1 MKTKEDSGKW
11 KWRKSEERCLP
22 SFLLFS
28 ELVTARSWN
37 NIQQRQQKQVLAKSK
52 STGQKFSL
60 SLTLNRYRFKVAPN
74 WKDGRHSSNSSRTSG
89 TLSRNRKSEKGK
101 KLAKVLG
108 CNGSSALT
116 HICTLNRKLNYS
128 FGGSHFLLFFLSQ
141 IAASLFL
148 FLSPLELQMLFTSK
162 QRAHSVQGLWSA
174 MKLCVCVCVLCSGTT
189 VFAGVWM
196 KEKSI
201 NKRETKWNGITT
213 TVKAVV
219 AAAEVPVLGGISS
232 TTI

>member
-1 MKTKEDSGKW
+1 MKTEEDSGKW

-60 SLTLNRYRFKVAPN
+60 SLALWTDIDSKWHLIGKTGVTAATAAEPVAPYQGIG
-74 WKDGRHSSNSSRTSG
+74 KVKR
-89 TLSRNRKSEKGK
+89 EK

-128 FGGSHFLLFFLSQ
+128 FGGSHFLLFCLSQ

-174 MKLCVCVCVLCSGTT
+174 MKLCVYVCCAVALPFLPAYEWKKNQSI
-189 VFAGVWM
+189 
-196 KEKSI
+196 KEKR
-201 NKRETKWNGITT
+201 NET
-213 TVKAVV
+213 V
-219 AAAEVPVLGGISS
+219 
-232 TTI
+232 